1 MGTYKILYSRSI
13 FGVVHK
19 KGYCL
24 MAEMYEIIEELLRD
38 RGISGVKM
46 STDLGMS
53 RSFMT
58 ELRKGRAKS
67 ITTQTAQKI
76 ADYFGVTL
84 DYLLTGEQKEKA
96 PAETGERAIDDD
108 DIKAAF
114 FGGVA
119 DDLSTE
125 EIDELWEDARRF
137 ARYIAEQKKKEK

>member
-1 MGTYKILYSRSI
+1 
-13 FGVVHK
+13 
-19 KGYCL
+19 
-24 MAEMYEIIEELLRD
+24 MAEMYEIIEDLLRE

-46 STDLGMS
+46 SADLGMS

-76 ADYFGVTL
+76 ADYFGVSVG
-84 DYLLTGEQKEKA
+84 YLLGVETEKA
-96 PAETGERAIDDD
+96 PAETGERVNDD

>member
-1 MGTYKILYSRSI
+1 
-13 FGVVHK
+13 
-19 KGYCL
+19 

-76 ADYFGVTL
+76 ADYFGVTA
-84 DYLLTGEQKEKA
+84 DYLLTGEKKENALPSLNQKDERDIEKRLQA
-96 PAETGERAIDDD
+96 MLGELEGEEAGSLMYSGEPLDEETRELLRIS
-108 DIKAAF
+108 IKNQLE
-114 FGGVA
+114 
-119 DDLSTE
+119 LSKQ
-125 EIDELWEDARRF
+125 LA
-137 ARYIAEQKKKEK
+137 KKKFTPKKYRKEGD

>member
-1 MGTYKILYSRSI
+1 MNIAQNLKLLMEKRGLSNSRLAREI
-13 FGVVHK
+13 HVHTSTVSNWLDGK
-19 KGYCL
+19 EVK
-24 MAEMYEIIEELLRD
+24 AENL
-38 RGISGVKM
+38 
-46 STDLGMS
+46 
-53 RSFMT
+53 
-58 ELRKGRAKS
+58 
-67 ITTQTAQKI
+67 TALCE
-76 ADYFGVTL
+76 YVGCSL
-84 DYLLTGEQKEKA
+84 DYLAGSTTATKKA

>member
-1 MGTYKILYSRSI
+1 
-13 FGVVHK
+13 
-19 KGYCL
+19 